1 MNIVTKY
8 DIGHTFWVPR
18 VRKQIQQEELVWEGE
33 TWYKDVETYV
43 PLVKLKK
50 IVFIEIKVGR
60 QVGIV
65 YGVKNVDDENTLSSY
80 YPEANITNYTE
91 EEAMAI
97 AEEYAE
103 QNQEYFGNWSGL
115 VQLVEQRT
123 LNPLVGGSSPSPRT
137 NIMEHVMK
145 RHALDYARETV
156 KMYSDKSILNPYNRY
171 TVGNPISGND
181 RLKWNDHLENI
192 KIIT

>member
-1 MNIVTKY
+1 MIIPTKY
-8 DIGHTFWVPR
+8 NVGDTFWVPR
-18 VRKQIQQEELVWEGE
+18 VYKEYKQEELVWEGE

-65 YGVKNVDDENTLSSY
+65 YGVKNIDDENTLSSY

-103 QNQEYFGNWSGL
+103 QNQEYFGN
-115 VQLVEQRT
+115 
-123 LNPLVGGSSPSPRT
+123 
-137 NIMEHVMK
+137 
-145 RHALDYARETV
+145 
-156 KMYSDKSILNPYNRY
+156 
-171 TVGNPISGND
+171 
-181 RLKWNDHLENI
+181 
-192 KIIT
+192 